1 MTSAALEIPPK
12 LIPIF
17 TGKARYRG
25 AYGGRGSGKTRT
37 FALMAAVKGYM
48 LAEAGK
54 SGVIVCGREFQ
65 NSLDDSSMAE
75 VKAAIASVD
84 WLADY
89 YDIGEKYIRTKNR
102 RIDFVFIGLRHNL
115 DSVKSTAAI
124 RVLWVDEAEGVSE
137 KAWRKA
143 IPTVREENSEIWVT
157 WNPESPDSATHRRF
171 RKQTANDI
179 KIAQINWEDNPWFPS
194 VLDRERQDDLKYRA
208 DTYDHVWEGGFFSET
223 EAQVFHGKTRVEEF
237 EPGLKWDGP
246 YQGIDFGFRPDPLCA
261 LRVWIHERK
270 VYIEHEAYS
279 AGIEIDATSGFINS
293 RIPGFETYA
302 SRADS
307 AEPKT
312 ISYLSRSGLPRIE
325 PVKKWPN
332 SVIEGVRFL
341 RGYEAIVIHPRCPN
355 AARDFRLYSHK
366 TDRLTGDIMPDLL
379 DADNHAPDTLR
390 YALAPLIKQFQP
402 TTTTMVSGLF

>member
-1 MTSAALEIPPK
+1 MTTATLLIPPK

-25 AYGGRGSGKTRT
+25 AKGGRGSAKTRT
-37 FALMAAVKGYM
+37 FAKMTAVRGYQ
-48 LAEAGK
+48 LAEAHERGLLL
-54 SGVIVCGREFQ
+54 CAREFQ
-65 NSLDDSSMAE
+65 NSLEDSSFAE
-75 VKAAIASVD
+75 VRGAIESEP

-89 YDIGEKYIRTKNR
+89 YEIGDRFIRTRNR
-102 RIDFVFIGLRHNL
+102 RIEYAFAGLRHNIASL
-115 DSVKSTAAI
+115 KSKSAI
-124 RVLWVDEAEGVSE
+124 HIAWVEEAESVTE
-137 KAWRKA
+137 AAWRKL
-143 IPTVREENSEIWVT
+143 IPTVREEGSEIWAT
-157 WNPESPDSATHRRF
+157 WNPESPSSPVHRRLVMSPSS
-171 RKQTANDI
+171 DI
-179 KIAQINWEDNPWFPS
+179 KVAHVNWSDNPWFPS
-194 VLDRERQDDLKYRA
+194 VLERERQDDLKYRA
-208 DTYDHVWEGGFFSET
+208 DTYDHVWEGGFYSET

-237 EPGLKWDGP
+237 EPGQKWDGP

-261 LRVWIHERK
+261 LRVWINERK
-270 VYIEHEAYS
+270 VYIEYEAYS

-312 ISYLSRSGLPRIE
+312 ISYLSRSGLPRID

-402 TTTTMVSGLF
+402 STTSVVAGLF